1 MNNTV
6 VLVEDDQEIADILLK
21 YLQAAGL
28 NTLHFSDGV
37 GVTEWVQQHQPA
49 VLLLDLDLPTKNGI
63 DVCREVRRFSD
74 VPIIMTTAKV
84 EEVDRLIGLEIGADD
99 YVCKPYSVKEL
110 VARVQVQLR
119 RLQRQAVQDSANV
132 TTDNAQLKVDPD
144 AFMLS
149 YQGLQVELT
158 AIEFKLFYL
167 LYSHPNRIY
176 SRGQIMD
183 LVYAD
188 YRDVSERTVDSH
200 IRNVRSKLAKF
211 RLQAE
216 LIRSIYG
223 AGYKFEPA

>member
-1 MNNTV
+1 MKDCILV
-6 VLVEDDQEIADILLK
+6 VEDDLGIAGILMQ
-21 YLQAAGL
+21 YLHAAGL
-28 NTLHFSDGV
+28 ATQHFADGV
-37 GVTEWVQQHQPA
+37 GVADWVRQHHPA
-49 VLLLDLDLPTKNGI
+49 VVLLDLDLPTRHGL
-63 DVCREVRRFSD
+63 DVCREIRQFSD
-74 VPIIMTTAKV
+74 LPIIMTTAKV

-110 VARVQVQLR
+110 VARVKVQLR
-119 RLQRQAVQDSANV
+119 RLNRDAAHEE
-132 TTDNAQLKVDPD
+132 ALKVDPQ
-144 AFMLS
+144 AFTLS
-149 YQGLQVELT
+149 YQGLHVELT

-183 LVYAD
+183 LVYQD

-211 RLQAE
+211 RLEAE

>member
-6 VLVEDDQEIADILLK
+6 VVVEDDLEIADILLQ
-21 YLQAAGL
+21 YLHAAGL
-28 NTLHFSDGV
+28 TTQHFADGV
-37 GVTEWVQQHQPA
+37 GVVEWVKQHQPA
-49 VLLLDLDLPTKNGI
+49 VMLLDLDLPTKHGT
-63 DVCREVRRFSD
+63 DVCREVRYFSD
-74 VPIIMTTAKV
+74 LPIIMTTAKV
-84 EEVDRLIGLEIGADD
+84 EEVDRLIGLDIGADD

-110 VARVQVQLR
+110 VARVKVQLR
-119 RLQRQAVQDSANV
+119 RLERSTLNQRNTAL
-132 TTDNAQLKVDPD
+132 TVDPE
-144 AFMLS
+144 AFTLS
-149 YQGLQVELT
+149 YQGLRVELT

-183 LVYAD
+183 LVYQD

-200 IRNVRSKLAKF
+200 IRNVRAKLAKF
-211 RLQAE
+211 SLQAE

>member
-1 MNNTV
+1 MNKTV
-6 VLVEDDQEIADILLK
+6 VVVEDDLEIADILQK
-21 YLQAAGL
+21 YLQAAEL
-28 NTLHFSDGV
+28 EVKHFADGA
-37 GVTEWVQQHQPA
+37 GVVEWVKQHQPA
-49 VLLLDLDLPTKNGI
+49 VMLLDIDLPTKQGT
-63 DVCREVRRFSD
+63 DVCREIRQFSD
-74 VPIIMTTAKV
+74 LPIIMTTAKV

-110 VARVQVQLR
+110 VARVKVQLR
-119 RLQRQAVQDSANV
+119 RLNRDAAYEVA
-132 TTDNAQLKVDPD
+132 LRVDPD
-144 AFMLS
+144 AFTLS
-149 YQGLQVELT
+149 YQGVRVELT

-183 LVYAD
+183 LVYQD